1 MAHEFG
7 SVDYATEEFLHM
19 QKQNSRFFVSL
30 AECGGTCVLHVS
42 EDEGEAKPTTVK
54 QMH

>member
-1 MAHEFG
+1 MAYEFG

-19 QKQNSRFFVSL
+19 LKKNSRFSVSL
-30 AECGGTCVLHVS
+30 AECGTCVLHVS

>member
-1 MAHEFG
+1 MAYEFWP
-7 SVDYATEEFLHM
+7 VDYATEEFLHM
-19 QKQNSRFFVSL
+19 LKKNRFSVSL
-30 AECGGTCVLHVS
+30 AEYGGTCVLHVS